1 MAGHECGERPKA
13 VDREQRLKDL
23 QVKRLR
29 AMDRRLRR
37 MAAWAFGTEGAYGVY
52 HDIVAAREC
61 IQGAVKR
68 LAALKADAGEG

>member
-13 VDREQRLKDL
+13 VDRGQRLKDL
-23 QVKRLR
+23 QIKRLR

-37 MAAWAFGTEGAYGVY
+37 MARAFGTEGDYGVY